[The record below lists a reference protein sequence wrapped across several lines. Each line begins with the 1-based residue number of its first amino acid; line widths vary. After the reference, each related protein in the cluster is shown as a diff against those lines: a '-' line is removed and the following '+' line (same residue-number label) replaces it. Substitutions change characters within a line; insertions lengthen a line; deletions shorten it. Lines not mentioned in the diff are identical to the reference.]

1 MINCRLRRARS
12 GVRRTDASDA
22 DSDLSYCAI
31 DGLQLWHSGSAG
43 YLAKSIGRFETRA
56 GGCSE
61 PTNTTQSGRM
71 VEIVKSISRN
81 RPKIVLDPVEE
92 VRHRAT
98 HFGYCIQPF
107 AYSNASMAIRATA
120 AATPLQKENRGDGS
134 GITGTLLRLFA
145 MDKELLGASVGSPS
159 RSEWFSPLKHSLR
172 TCLIAQ
178 RVLGSMGTSLW
189 RTFRQ
194 THDDQSLAM
203 AMTWRPMAVLLVGA
217 IIGLILWTPALPW
230 LLKSLGFD

>member
-1 MINCRLRRARS
+1 MYAGLSNKSSPAWLRKRS
-12 GVRRTDASDA
+12 K
-22 DSDLSYCAI
+22 LNPI
-31 DGLQLWHSGSAG
+31 PLQLWHSGSAG

-61 PTNTTQSGRM
+61 TNFFRGLIANENTTQSGRM
-71 VEIVKSISRN
+71 VEIVKSIPRN
-81 RPKIVLDPVEE
+81 RPKIVLDPLEE
-92 VRHRAT
+92 VRHRAR

-107 AYSNASMAIRATA
+107 AYSNASMAIRATT
-120 AATPLQKENRGDGS
+120 AATPLQKANRGDGS

-189 RTFRQ
+189 ENIQ
-194 THDDQSLAM
+194 ANS
-203 AMTWRPMAVLLVGA
+203 
-217 IIGLILWTPALPW
+217 
-230 LLKSLGFD
+230 